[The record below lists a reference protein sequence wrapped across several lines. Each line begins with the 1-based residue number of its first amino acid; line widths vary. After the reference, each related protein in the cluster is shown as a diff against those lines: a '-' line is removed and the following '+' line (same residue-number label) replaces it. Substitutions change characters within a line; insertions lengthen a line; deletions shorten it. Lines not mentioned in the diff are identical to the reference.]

1 MNSTEANS
9 TPSWYA
15 IYTNPKQEERADRN
29 LRSWSVETFFPK
41 IKGRGRNQ
49 VSGKTFITKPLFPR
63 YVFAR
68 FDVNSLLGKVR
79 FTRGV
84 QSVVSLG
91 DGPAPVDEK
100 IIDLIKSNVGQD
112 GFISMS
118 EEFKYGDEVIIQ
130 EGPLRNIVGIFQRG
144 IKSSDRVMILLTT
157 ISYQSRII
165 IGRDGV
171 KKIHK

>member
-1 MNSTEANS
+1 MSSTEANIA
-9 TPSWYA
+9 PPWYA
-15 IYTNPKQEERADRN
+15 IYTNPKQEERADSN

-41 IKGRGRNQ
+41 IKVRRHNQ
-49 VSGKTFITKPLFPR
+49 FSGKAFITKPLFPR

-68 FDVNSLLGKVR
+68 FDVNNLLSKVR

-91 DGPAPVDEK
+91 DGPTPVDEK
-100 IIDLIKSNVGQD
+100 IINLIQSNVGQD
-112 GFISMS
+112 GFISTA

-157 ISYQSRII
+157 ITYQSSII

-171 KKIHK
+171 KKIRK